1 LHGSPSP
8 EEQDDGTLLANAT
21 DDIREI
27 ISLRGTFEDK
37 YMLVQYIHFQG
48 RGFAKMPGGT

>member
-1 LHGSPSP
+1 MHGGPSP
-8 EEQDDGTLLANAT
+8 EEQDDGTLLASGT

-27 ISLRGTFEDK
+27 ISLRGAFEDK

-48 RGFAKMPGGT
+48 RVFAKMPGST

>member
-1 LHGSPSP
+1 MLCRCCWFLHGGPSP

-27 ISLRGTFEDK
+27 TPLRGVFEDK
-37 YMLVQYIHFQG
+37 
-48 RGFAKMPGGT
+48 

>member
-1 LHGSPSP
+1 LHGGPSP
-8 EEQDDGTLLANAT
+8 EEQDDGTLLASGT

-27 ISLRGTFEDK
+27 ISLRGAFEDK

-48 RGFAKMPGGT
+48 RVFAKMPGST